1 MAYTA
6 SNIHLQSTFSP
17 HTTRNCVSTN
27 TPPRLTLRPPSFTR
41 RDCFLLT
48 ATTALTAVNLPSAFA
63 KDIPLFGLRK
73 KIEKAEEQAEEL
85 VKESFENV
93 EKGIENV
100 EKGIEN
106 VEKGIETAEKGVVA
120 AEKQFES
127 AGSFGGFAQ
136 AGVVAG
142 AEVFGVVIATS
153 IVNGILGSDPQ
164 KS

>member
-100 EKGIEN
+100 EKGIE
-106 VEKGIETAEKGVVA
+106 TAEKGVVA